1 MKELEI
7 YKAEILRRS
16 EEKIKKRRQNRKRL
30 LLCCIPVCLCAV
42 IGAVV
47 LLQSGGN
54 AESEMATAM
63 QDMSMESIMES
74 TTEAF
79 TAVEIRDLEGNITV
93 VEDRAKVGRIYQAI
107 TARYAAADANTAA
120 SKVEEFHYKEFG
132 DRDLSIFAESV
143 PVYHIRFTT
152 DSGTRTYEFWLDGW
166 LLEDGDLEKSVFLSP
181 EQMAELEALLTEGM
195 VME

>member
-16 EEKIKKRRQNRKRL
+16 EEKIKKRRKLRRRIL
-30 LLCCIPVCLCAV
+30 VCCIPLCLCAV
-42 IGAVV
+42 LGTIV
-47 LLQSGGN
+47 LLQRGGN
-54 AESEMATAM
+54 PESGAAM
-63 QDMSMESIMES
+63 QDVSMESIMES

-79 TAVEIRDLEGNITV
+79 TAVEIRNLEGNITV
-93 VEDRAKVGRIYQAI
+93 VEDRAKVGRIYQTI

-143 PVYHIRFTT
+143 PLYQIRFTT

-166 LLEDGDLEKSVFLSP
+166 LVEDGHWENRVFLSP